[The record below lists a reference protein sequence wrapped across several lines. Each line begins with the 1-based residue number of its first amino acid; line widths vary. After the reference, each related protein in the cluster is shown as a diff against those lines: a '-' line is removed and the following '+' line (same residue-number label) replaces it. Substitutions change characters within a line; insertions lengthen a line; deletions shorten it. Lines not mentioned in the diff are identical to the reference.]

1 MWIITEIVYK
11 YTRQFFLIIY
21 LQKCLQNMYKFFKS
35 CNMKEIIIFKYFVI
49 SESNAYFVDYKIL
62 F

>member
-1 MWIITEIVYK
+1 
-11 YTRQFFLIIY
+11 
-21 LQKCLQNMYKFFKS
+21 MYKFFKS

-49 SESNAYFVDYKIL
+49 SESNAYFVDYQIL